1 MRAQDR
7 TILHVDMD
15 AFFASVEQRDHPELR
30 GKPVLVGGTGDR
42 GVVAAASYEA
52 RAYGCR
58 SAMPMTL
65 ARRLCP
71 QAIIVKGSYSRYQA
85 VSEQISDIFRQFTDQ
100 IQPLSIDEAFLDV
113 TGSLVLFGSG
123 EKIAQE
129 IRSRIRSQI
138 RLTASIGVATNKFL
152 AKLASDLSKPDGLMV
167 IHPEMVEKV
176 LPSLAVDRIWG
187 IGTKTA
193 QRLYR
198 LGIKTVHDL
207 RKMDDNWL
215 AAHFGSYSHRIRE
228 LIYGIDHQPV
238 HAPDPPKSIGQ
249 QQTFPEDL
257 LTQQDIRN
265 VLLEQAQ
272 SVGGR
277 LRQAGYLAQ
286 CVTVKI
292 RLGNFRTIT
301 RSRKL
306 ISATSSSKKIY
317 ELSCRLFDEWALVH
331 FQPVRLIG
339 TQTSEFTREV
349 QLELFDP
356 NEQFKQEK
364 VDRTLDVIRNR
375 FGERIIRRAHDGKTI
390 PGIMK

>member
-85 VSEQISDIFRQFTDQ
+85 VSEQICDIFRQFTDQ

-277 LRQAGYLAQ
+277 LRQS
-286 CVTVKI
+286 
-292 RLGNFRTIT
+292 RLPG
-301 RSRKL
+301 S
-306 ISATSSSKKIY
+306 
-317 ELSCRLFDEWALVH
+317 
-331 FQPVRLIG
+331 VR
-339 TQTSEFTREV
+339 
-349 QLELFDP
+349 
-356 NEQFKQEK
+356 
-364 VDRTLDVIRNR
+364 DR
-375 FGERIIRRAHDGKTI
+375 
-390 PGIMK
+390 